1 MFSGLANAVS
11 KHSKLIVVAW
21 IAVLLVSV
29 PFMAKSGDVL
39 VYDMTE
45 MSGSSTESSQGSAI
59 MKDYFD
65 NSMDLSDILVIE
77 YGDASQMASAQAIYV
92 AFSGLM
98 ADKYGDK
105 LTVSSYGTY
114 SKAGETGGIYLVAI
128 SNNAEGFDIGDET
141 GNIRGIVS
149 EAKESVGATN
159 PSYLTGSAP
168 IGYDT
173 EKSSME
179 DVAKVDPLSI
189 ALIFVLLGLFFYALV
204 TAVLPPAVVGM
215 AYGIVL
221 MGLYFIGC
229 ILDIFYITQV
239 LILVSMLGAGCDYA
253 IFIITRYRDECR
265 KGKSHD
271 EALREAVVWGG
282 EAVFTSGISVIIG
295 FAALMLCNFSL
306 VQTMG
311 MILALGIAVALL
323 AALTFIPS
331 LINLLHDRIFWPSNI
346 EKYKAVDEKVASG
359 GKKGA
364 RAAAISCFRRYFDW
378 LSRVT
383 EKRAVPIVIVLALV
397 AVPSIYY
404 YTQTEDSADMI
415 SVMPD
420 SESVDGLNVIMEH
433 ADGGMIMPTYVVL
446 DLNAPI
452 GTVGSVTLMGQTL
465 PTVKWNEF
473 GLSVNPSTGEITGA
487 VPAIMLVSSQLAV
500 KYAEEAGTISGVN
513 SWQVVYLKT
522 ALALETADPATV
534 NYAIITSGT
543 LPAAVSQPV
552 IAILAAASG
561 QDPTH
566 PDITSLTASYDS
578 YIDAQGTTV
587 ANVIDGI
594 LNVSTGILNTA
605 ADHVAMMVVTS
616 GEPMADETLDF
627 IEELRQDFHGE
638 NGYDTAMAAVWSAS
652 YITGTPASMLD
663 ISSEVEG
670 QFSMIRIVVAV
681 LLIALLF
688 FILGSY
694 LTPIRGVIAIL
705 LSVIITVALTR
716 LVFAELLSTPVLFL
730 IPIVLF
736 VVLLGLGM
744 DYEIFLTTK
753 IRENKTRG
761 MDNHKAISQAIRDAG
776 PVISLC
782 ALIMGGTFLTLVLA
796 GSSMLKEF
804 GFALGVGILI
814 DGLLMVGFCSPAM
827 MHLMGDWSWKGPGF
841 LTKRHGMNPDGTA
854 MEPAE
859 EKSERSRNLF

>member
-11 KHSKLIVVAW
+11 RHSKLIVVAW

-29 PFMAKSGDVL
+29 PFMMKSGDVL

-59 MKDYFD
+59 MGEYFD
-65 NSMDLSDILVIE
+65 NTMDLSDILVIE

-92 AFSGLM
+92 AFNGLM

-141 GNIRGIVS
+141 GNIRDLVS

-221 MGLYFIGC
+221 MALYFIGC
-229 ILDIFYITQV
+229 VLDIFYITQV

-271 EALREAVVWGG
+271 EALHEAVVWGG

-346 EKYKAVDEKVASG
+346 EKYKAVDERVASE

-364 RAAAISCFRRYFDW
+364 RAAAISSFRRYFDW

-383 EKRAVPIVIVLALV
+383 EKRAVPIIIVLALV

-446 DLNAPI
+446 DLNEPI
-452 GTVGSVTLMGQTL
+452 GTVGAISLMGQSL

-473 GLSVNPSTGEITGA
+473 GLSVDPSTGEITGA
-487 VPAIMLVSSQLAV
+487 VPAIMLVSNQLAA
-500 KYAEEAGTISGVN
+500 KYADEAGTISGVN
-513 SWQVVYLKT
+513 SWQVIYLQT
-522 ALALETADPATV
+522 ALTLGTADPAAV
-534 NYAIITSGT
+534 NYAIIMSGA
-543 LPAAVSQPV
+543 LPAAVSQPI

-566 PDITSLTASYDS
+566 PDITSLTASWNS
-578 YIDAQGTTV
+578 PIDAQGNTV

-594 LNVSTGILNTA
+594 VNVKTGILNTA

-627 IEELRQDFHGE
+627 IEELRQDFHSEG
-638 NGYDTAMAAVWSAS
+638 GYDTAMSAVWSAS

-730 IPIVLF
+730 VPIVLF

-761 MDNHKAISQAIRDAG
+761 MDNHKAISQAIKDAG

-841 LTKRHGMNPDGTA
+841 LTRRHGMNPDGSA